1 MKLIQT
7 QWNIDDATSQLSD
20 WVTWRY
26 NKAHAPM
33 DIHTVK
39 GFEQVKK
46 WLMALAVQ
54 ENIGIIYLG
63 VGLSLWEASAVMEV
77 GSFDCIL

>member
-1 MKLIQT
+1 M
-7 QWNIDDATSQLSD
+7 SQ
-20 WVTWRY
+20 
-26 NKAHAPM
+26 M

-54 ENIGIIYLG
+54 ENIGIICLG